1 MDDHQPEQTVVPPGY
16 AAGSRLPWQVKLSLK
31 LVIAALRLPHGTL
44 RRAGVNRHSFVE
56 GAETRLVREPADHV
70 ARFAALHGRPPRG
83 VLELGPGRLVT
94 RAATYAAL
102 GCGPV
107 WFADVEEDA
116 PREAAPYAQAA
127 AMARAAGL
135 PAPDLSAA
143 AGREAALAACGA
155 RYLIGG
161 TEVLSAIPDGSVELV
176 LSDVVLE
183 HVRRDALP
191 GLLGELRRLSAPAS
205 LGVHAVDFHDHIG
218 GALNTRRFAPAFWE
232 GALVARSG
240 LYVNR
245 LGLSQ
250 LRAAFAEAGFTTR
263 AVETRLW
270 PAPPPGAAAAHPAV
284 RRPPEDDLIAFARIE
299 AEPAPGARLAKGI
312 P

>member
-1 MDDHQPEQTVVPPGY
+1 MEKGRTMQDHQPDQTVVPPGY
-16 AAGSRLPWQVKLSLK
+16 AAGSRLPWRAKLALK
-31 LVIAALRLPHGTL
+31 LAIAALRLPAGAL
-44 RRAGVNRHSFVE
+44 RRAGVNRHSFVTD
-56 GAETRLVREPADHV
+56 AEARLVREPVNHV
-70 ARFAALHGRPPRG
+70 ARFTALHGRPPRG

-102 GCGPV
+102 GCGPI

-116 PREAAPYAQAA
+116 PREAAPYAAAA

-143 AGREAALAACGA
+143 GNRDDALAACGA
-155 RYLIGG
+155 HYLLGG
-161 TEVLSAIPDGSVELV
+161 TEALLTIPDGAVELV

-191 GLLGELRRLSAPAS
+191 GLLLALRRLSAPVS
-205 LGVHAVDFHDHIG
+205 LGAHAVDFHDHIG
-218 GALNTRRFAPAFWE
+218 GALNTRRFAPRFWE

-245 LGLSQ
+245 LGLSE
-250 LRAAFAEAGFTTR
+250 LRAAFAEAGFAARVVQTR
-263 AVETRLW
+263 RW
-270 PAPPPGAAAAHPAV
+270 PAPPPGADSAHPAV
-284 RRPPEDDLIAFARIE
+284 RRRMTGAARQ
-299 AEPAPGARLAKGI
+299 ARPARSRGELT
-312 P
+312 

>member
-1 MDDHQPEQTVVPPGY
+1 MQDHQPHRTVVPPGY
-16 AAGSRLPWQVKLSLK
+16 AAGSRLPWRAKLALK
-31 LVIAALRLPHGTL
+31 LAIAALRLPAGAL
-44 RRAGVNRHSFVE
+44 RRAGVNRHSFVAD
-56 GAETRLVREPADHV
+56 AETRLVREPADHV

-116 PREAAPYAQAA
+116 PREAAPYAAAA

-135 PAPDLSAA
+135 PAPDLSGAA
-143 AGREAALAACGA
+143 DRGAALAACDA
-155 RYLIGG
+155 HYLIGG
-161 TEVLSAIPDGSVELV
+161 TDALATIPDGAVELV

-183 HVRRDALP
+183 HVRRDALA
-191 GLLGELRRLSAPAS
+191 GLLAALRRVSAPVS

-218 GALNTRRFAPAFWE
+218 GALNTRRFAPRFWE
-232 GALVARSG
+232 GPLVARSG

-250 LRAAFAEAGFTTR
+250 FRAAFAEAGFTTR
-263 AVETRLW
+263 VMQTRLW
-270 PAPPPGAAAAHPAV
+270 PAPPAGAEAAHPAV
-284 RRPPEDDLIAFARIE
+284 QRPAEDDLIAFARIE
-299 AEPAPGARLAKGI
+299 AEPGR
-312 P
+312 